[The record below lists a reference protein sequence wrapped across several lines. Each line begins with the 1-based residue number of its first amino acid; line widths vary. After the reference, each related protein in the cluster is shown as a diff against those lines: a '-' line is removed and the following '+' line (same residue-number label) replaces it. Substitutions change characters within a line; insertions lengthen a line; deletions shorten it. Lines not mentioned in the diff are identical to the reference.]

1 MPSWNMS
8 SLETTM
14 SLWKRH
20 NTPNSPRVRDILSH
34 KGLLILSS
42 IPYHLSVGFTLL
54 SIGGELPCR
63 QEQLLNKVATSL
75 TCSTSGTHIIHSSTT
90 SIPCVRAIASDTFSG
105 RLRFCYNACLKHAQ
119 SCLLLQ
125 QVGQHQGTFGSWS
138 HPIRI
143 FLPTIGRI
151 KAQLKIQL
159 RFLRGILGSINS

>member
-90 SIPCVRAIASDTFSG
+90 SIPCVRAIASDNFF
-105 RLRFCYNACLKHAQ
+105 RQAEI
-119 SCLLLQ
+119 LLQ
-125 QVGQHQGTFGSWS
+125 CLFETCLVLPLATVGRSASRHFWKLEPS
-138 HPIRI
+138 
-143 FLPTIGRI
+143 
-151 KAQLKIQL
+151 
-159 RFLRGILGSINS
+159 N